1 MAIVIRR
8 SSVQAPPEPIKI
20 KRRGREHR
28 PEHVG
33 QGWVNI
39 PGFPPDRLKSAYH
52 CIEIEGVRHA
62 FLWDPHGRLGE
73 GWTCGKWSCSAGV
86 MAPHN
91 YMGECTIVYRSPS
104 TPSDNVAFQRKY
116 RK

>member
-1 MAIVIRR
+1 MAVIIRR
-8 SSVQAPPEPIKI
+8 SKPITI
-20 KRRGREHR
+20 KRRVKNREHD
-28 PEHVG
+28 PGHIG
-33 QGWVNI
+33 TGWVYI
-39 PGFPPDRLKSAYH
+39 PGFPPDRLKAAYH
-52 CIEIEGVRHA
+52 CIEINGVRHA
-62 FLWDPHGRLGE
+62 FLWDPRGQLGE

-104 TPSDNVAFQRKY
+104 TPGDNVSFQRKY